1 MKKRY
6 CVSLVMLML
15 LIGSCAVRSFPRGL
29 PEAHKVSSPASVE
42 IKFVEMK
49 FRKPP
54 LIDLYFDV
62 VLRNQ
67 SPEPRWFL
75 LPRSMGPGQAGL
87 SRKGGID
94 VLEVFAPKGKG
105 RVIIGEFLG
114 TGGFQALLL
123 RSGSNVR
130 LRRLRISYWGDLP
143 ANVQVETL
151 IAKSLLIGGESASDW
166 FGLDPASDFRADIS
180 EGVPDE
186 ARNVRTKRT
195 PNNKE
200 VPTQIEEDRHLQVL
214 VAIKEKQVKVSLR
227 LGSYQQV
234 PLSLSD
240 QSVLHSP
247 ALFWLP

>member
-1 MKKRY
+1 MIHVNRVFYAGSRMNGLKKRH
-6 CVSLVMLML
+6 CVSLVMLVL
-15 LIGSCAVRSFPRGL
+15 LIGSCAVRSFPRSL
-29 PEAHKVSSPASVE
+29 PEAHKVSSPPSVE

-54 LIDLYFDV
+54 LIELYFDV

-67 SPEPRWFL
+67 APEPRWFL

-87 SRKGGID
+87 SSKRGID

-123 RSGSNVR
+123 RSGGEVR
-130 LRRLRISYWGDLP
+130 LRRLRISFWGDLP
-143 ANVQVETL
+143 ENVQVEIL
-151 IAKSLLIGGESASDW
+151 IAKNLLIGGEPASDW
-166 FGLDPASDFRADIS
+166 FGLDPASDSRADIS

-195 PNNKE
+195 PDNKE
-200 VPTQIEEDRHLQVL
+200 VPTQIEEDRRLQVP
-214 VAIKEKQVKVSLR
+214 VAIKEKQGMASSGFAR
-227 LGSYQQV
+227 
-234 PLSLSD
+234 
-240 QSVLHSP
+240 
-247 ALFWLP
+247 